1 MKAKRHFSDHEI
13 ERLDQAS
20 DIFIEV
26 GKSIG
31 ILNSINWGSDVAD
44 RFFANNAK
52 EYPDP
57 VYTDVKTDHVWELL
71 EQALTYIQGDSP
83 VHDWLRRIH
92 YSFAEA
98 TRLIETRGTPEFYTH
113 SKNIYGTPASLFHD
127 DKTSALHLA
136 RALDGQFDMFCMRT
150 LAGENY
156 GMVLTAEDIRDY
168 MQPRILEHFGEDAP
182 TIEIT
187 DEISAKALA
196 STNTIKL
203 RKDAPFSDL
212 DGPQLLLHEAHV
224 HIATTLNGRAHK
236 RFKVLGT
243 SHALTAKTQEGLCV
257 FSEMM
262 GGAIDPFRMRRLT
275 NRVLAVQMAIEGA
288 DFLEVYHNF
297 YLSRS
302 KNEREAYE
310 NTRRIFRGGCLEG
323 GAPFTKDAIYLE
335 GLARVHNYL
344 RVSIPTGQLHYPN
357 YLFYGKFDLEDIPAI
372 KMLDEQQLLTF
383 PKYRPPWMEDMR
395 FLATIISYQSFL
407 EQMDLSAI
415 REAYKDVIT

>member
-1 MKAKRHFSDHEI
+1 MKVKRHFSDSEI
-13 ERLDQAS
+13 EKLDQAS
-20 DIFIEV
+20 DIFVEI

-44 RFFANNAK
+44 RFFAKGAK

-57 VYTDVKTDHVWELL
+57 TYDPVETEKVWGLL
-71 EQALTYIQGDSP
+71 DRAKALISGESE

-98 TRLIETRGTPEFYTH
+98 TRLIETRGTTEFFEH
-113 SKNIYGTPASLFHD
+113 SKNIYGTPSSLFLD
-127 DKTSALHLA
+127 DKTSALQLA
-136 RALDGQFDMFCMRT
+136 QSLDGQFDLFCMRS
-150 LAGENY
+150 LAGDHH
-156 GMVLTAEDIRDY
+156 GLSFTAEEVRDF
-168 MQPRILEHFGEDAP
+168 MLPKIKEHFGDDAP
-182 TIEIT
+182 VIEIS

-196 STNTIKL
+196 TTNIIKL

-212 DGPQLLLHEAHV
+212 DAPQLLLHEAHV

-243 SHALTAKTQEGLCV
+243 AHALTTKTQEGICV
-257 FSEMM
+257 FSEMI

-275 NRVLAVQMAIEGA
+275 NRVLAVQMAIDGA
-288 DFLEVYHNF
+288 DFLDVYHNF
-297 YLSRS
+297 YRERS
-302 KNEREAYE
+302 KSDREAYE
-310 NTRRIFRGGCLEG
+310 NTRRIFRGGSLKG

-357 YLFYGKFDLEDIPAI
+357 YLFYGKLDLDDIPAL

-383 PKYRPPWMEDMR
+383 PKYRPPWIEDMR

-407 EQMDLSAI
+407 EKMDLNAV
-415 REAYKDVIT
+415 REAYKDVLT